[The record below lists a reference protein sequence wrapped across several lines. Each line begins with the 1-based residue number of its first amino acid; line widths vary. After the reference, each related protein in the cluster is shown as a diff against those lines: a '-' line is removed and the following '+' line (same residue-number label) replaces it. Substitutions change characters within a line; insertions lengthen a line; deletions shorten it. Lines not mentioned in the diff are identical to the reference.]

1 MGTLCPVPALCR
13 PSTRG
18 QQRASDYA
26 QIFTNK
32 EQAEVAG
39 VKPKHVLNTGSVQA
53 ATSRALWEGEAR
65 SRTHPWGQWRGCLS
79 SSIRH

>member
-18 QQRASDYA
+18 QQRASDYT
-26 QIFTNK
+26 QIFANK

-39 VKPKHVLNTGSVQA
+39 VKPKHVLTTGGVQA
-53 ATSRALWEGEAR
+53 DPSRTLREGEAKR
-65 SRTHPWGQWRGCLS
+65 RTYLCEQWRGCLS